1 MTHFED
7 NPPAVWIS
15 AAEASADLHGA
26 GLVRALQEMA
36 PGIRCFGMG
45 GPEMRSTGFEA
56 VLCSEELSVMGLTEV
71 VTALPRIFR
80 IYKTIKVRLLQT
92 PPACLILLDAPDFH
106 FRLARMAHRLNIPVF
121 YYISPQIWA
130 WRKGRVRFIRKYVT
144 KMLCIFPFEKDFFA
158 EHGVEV
164 EFVGHPLL
172 EQLERE
178 DLARIRPDPDR
189 IGIMPGSRGKE
200 ISALLPAFAAAAAR
214 IAAYRPGTRFSLFL
228 ASKQHRPLVDA
239 LWPRELDLE
248 IIPFARRYAGLKGCA
263 FVLTASGTATL
274 ECALLGVPAI
284 VAYRVSWPTYF
295 LARLVV
301 DVPYI
306 SMPNIILDQGVF
318 PEFIQSRANGENLAG
333 QALAWLEDKTQT
345 ARIRDELKSVQARLG
360 QKRASAASAGII
372 LQGLIKE

>member
-1 MTHFED
+1 MTHLED

-26 GLVRALQEMA
+26 GLVRALQAMA
-36 PGIRCFGMG
+36 PEIRCFGMG

-71 VTALPRIFR
+71 VAALPRILR
-80 IYKTIKVRLLQT
+80 IYKTIKARLQET

-106 FRLARMAHRLNIPVF
+106 FRLARMAHRLKIPVF

-144 KMLCIFPFEKDFFA
+144 KMLCIFPFEKELFA
-158 EHGVEV
+158 DNGIEV

-178 DLARIRPDPDR
+178 DLDRIRPDPGR

-200 ISALLPAFAAAAAR
+200 ISALLPVFAAAAAR
-214 IAAYRPGTRFSLFL
+214 IAAHSPGIRFQLFL
-228 ASKQHRPLVDA
+228 ASKQHRPLIDA

-248 IIPFARRYAGLKGCA
+248 IIPFAKRYAGIKGYLLK
-263 FVLTASGTATL
+263 
-274 ECALLGVPAI
+274 
-284 VAYRVSWPTYF
+284 
-295 LARLVV
+295 
-301 DVPYI
+301 D
-306 SMPNIILDQGVF
+306 N
-318 PEFIQSRANGENLAG
+318 
-333 QALAWLEDKTQT
+333 
-345 ARIRDELKSVQARLG
+345 
-360 QKRASAASAGII
+360 
-372 LQGLIKE
+372 